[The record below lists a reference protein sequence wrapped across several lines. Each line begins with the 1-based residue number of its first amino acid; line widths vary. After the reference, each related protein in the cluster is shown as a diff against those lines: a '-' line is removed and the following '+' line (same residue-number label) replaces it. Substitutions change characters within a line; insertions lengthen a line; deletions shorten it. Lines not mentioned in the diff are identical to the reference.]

1 MIQNTL
7 EENNLAKVTLHKCVK
22 RAKGLRRVLENMKLS
37 EQEKP
42 TKTPQTFYKI
52 ESFSDQIRKAS

>member
-42 TKTPQTFYKI
+42 TKTPQTVYKI
-52 ESFSDQIRKAS
+52 KESTGKQETI

>member
-1 MIQNTL
+1 MIQNAL

-22 RAKGLRRVLENMKLS
+22 REKALRRVLENMKLS

-42 TKTPQTFYKI
+42 TKTPQTVYKI
-52 ESFSDQIRKAS
+52 KESTGKQETI

>member
-1 MIQNTL
+1 MIQKAL
-7 EENNLAKVTLHKCVK
+7 EENNLAKVTLNKCVK
-22 RAKGLRRVLENMKLS
+22 REKALSWVLENKKLS

-42 TKTPQTFYKI
+42 TKTPQTVYKI